1 MSNLDKIK
9 SLKYLSFLNIV
20 AIGKFIIISLL
31 VVNLLIFS
39 YITVKALIIGMYSDF
54 IYTLLINIF
63 FISCIYLI
71 YKLKI

>member
-1 MSNLDKIK
+1 MNNLDKIK
-9 SLKYLSFLNIV
+9 SLSFLNIIT
-20 AIGKFIIISLL
+20 IGKFIIISLL
-31 VVNLLIFS
+31 LINLSIFS
-39 YITVKALIIGMYSDF
+39 YITVKALVIGMYSDF

>member
-1 MSNLDKIK
+1 MNNLDKIK
-9 SLKYLSFLNIV
+9 SLSFLNIIT
-20 AIGKFIIISLL
+20 IGKFIIISLL

-39 YITVKALIIGMYSDF
+39 YIMVKALVIGMYSDF

-63 FISCIYLI
+63 FINCIYLI